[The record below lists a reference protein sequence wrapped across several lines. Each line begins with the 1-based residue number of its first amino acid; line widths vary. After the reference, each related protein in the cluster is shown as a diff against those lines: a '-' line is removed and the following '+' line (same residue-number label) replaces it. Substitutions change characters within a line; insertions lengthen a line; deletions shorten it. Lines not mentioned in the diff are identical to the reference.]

1 MDSRNFDRKRKAV
14 FSLFPLFSS
23 VRIIF
28 KSYAAAA
35 ILIFVW
41 ALILVPGVQSADSK
55 VELLR
60 QKAEHSEKAGQW
72 EQASALYADLF
83 SHDRGQFDSLKDR
96 YQICLRHVY
105 QSRRHHETAFR
116 ERVLNKDVAGA
127 LKVYEEVLTKLQA
140 NYFQKDKVSLTH
152 LFQHGLDEL
161 AMDLEGAFF
170 SKEYLSSA
178 SASSLQAFRS
188 WLKEK
193 SHAIHDLIEA
203 KNTALEVAL
212 EAQRLL
218 DLKPALVVL
227 ELACGACNALDEY
240 TLFLTPGLLAETYA
254 SLEGRSIGIGIEVD
268 RAGPGQ
274 PLLIVQV
281 LKNSPAEMA
290 GLKPRDRI
298 IRINRQPADKLSLEQ
313 AIEKLKGDV
322 GSTVELEVVQP
333 GPTMS
338 RTLTL
343 VRQAVFVPSVVEVQ
357 MLDEHLG
364 LGYFQLVGF
373 QETTLAEIDEV
384 VGQLQ
389 MRGMKVLILDLRG
402 NPGGLFQIAVQ
413 VAERFLTAGVI
424 VATESQVS
432 AFNKTYTANNAEAWR
447 IPLVLLIDNET
458 ASAAEVIVGAFKDHH
473 RAILVGQTT
482 FGKGSV
488 QYVVELSS
496 MLAGIRIT
504 QARFFSPHGH
514 FYGKGGVAP
523 HIPVERTS
531 MMAFDEAQLQAAVS
545 AAQRLVMMTPMK

>member
-1 MDSRNFDRKRKAV
+1 MDSRNFECKRKAR
-14 FSLFPLFSS
+14 FSLLLLFSP
-23 VRIIF
+23 VQTTLKARF
-28 KSYAAAA
+28 PAAV
-35 ILIFVW
+35 LIFIWGSVF
-41 ALILVPGVQSADSK
+41 IPGAQGADAK
-55 VELLR
+55 LELLR
-60 QKAEHSEKAGQW
+60 QKAEQSEKAGQW

-96 YQICLRHVY
+96 YQVCLRHVY

-140 NYFQKDKVSLTH
+140 NYFQKDKVSLTR
-152 LFQHGLDEL
+152 LIQHGLDEL
-161 AMDLEGAFF
+161 AMDLEDAFF
-170 SKEYLSSA
+170 SKEYLSSV
-178 SASSLQAFRS
+178 SASSLQTFRS

-203 KNTALEVAL
+203 KNTALEVVL

-240 TLFLTPGLLAETYA
+240 TMFLTPGLLAETYA

-268 RAGPGQ
+268 RASPGQ
-274 PLLIVQV
+274 PLLIVQA

-298 IRINRQPADKLSLEQ
+298 IRIDRQPADKLSLEQ

-373 QETTLAEIDEV
+373 QETTLAEIDEA

-413 VAERFLTAGVI
+413 VA
-424 VATESQVS
+424 VATQSQV
-432 AFNKTYTANNAEAWR
+432 ATFNKTYTANNAEAWR

-458 ASAAEVIVGAFKDHH
+458 ASAAEVIAGAFKDHR
-473 RAILVGQTT
+473 RALLVGQTT